1 MTDRAVTLLA
11 LLAAASL
18 AWWLLSRRDGRFRP
32 AASDAAAGDVLDA
45 SDVGGPLTGHATFL
59 LVSSATCST
68 CPQVRRVLTAVAD
81 DEPGVSFRELRAES
95 HMALVR
101 RLDVLRTP
109 TVLLLDERGAVRSR
123 TSGPLRADQARA
135 ALDELTAGRP
145 AAALAPALPPTAIRS
160 RS

>member
-1 MTDRAVTLLA
+1 MTDRAVILLA
-11 LLAAASL
+11 LLAATSL

-32 AASDAAAGDVLDA
+32 AAAGAAAGVVLDA
-45 SDVGGPLTGHATFL
+45 SEVGGPLSGHATFV

-68 CPQVRRVLTAVAD
+68 CPQVRRVLAALAA
-81 DEPGVSFRELRAES
+81 DEPGVSFRELPAES

-123 TSGPLRADQARA
+123 TSGPLRADQARS
-135 ALDELTAGRP
+135 ALDQL
-145 AAALAPALPPTAIRS
+145 AADLAPALPPTAIRS